1 MKSLDK
7 NTLNDSRWALVQA
20 RDKTSDGA
28 FYYSVKTTGIYCK
41 PSCASRVARPENVAF
56 HASCEAAELA
66 GFRPCKRCKPNQEN
80 LQVTQAR
87 MVAESCRI
95 IVEAEQNLTLDTL
108 AKTAGLS
115 AFHFHRVFKAITGL
129 TPKAYSDANRAQKL
143 RLELTKKTM
152 TQKAMTKKSTVTDA
166 IYEAGYQSSSRFYEQ
181 SAQVL
186 GMKPSRY
193 KNGGAAADINYAVSE
208 CSLGAVLVASS
219 AQGICAIL
227 LGDSPEKLL
236 SDLVEMF
243 PRAQISA
250 AVECYKT
257 QVAKV
262 IALIEAPKASLDLSL
277 DLPLD
282 IRGTVFQQKVWQA
295 LREIPAG
302 KTLSYSQLAEKIGK
316 PKAARAVA
324 SACAAN
330 KIAVAIPCHR
340 IVRNDGSISGYRW
353 GVKRKASLL
362 EKEMSPKKAKE

>member
-1 MKSLDK
+1 MKTLAK
-7 NTLNDSRWALVQA
+7 NTASAAIENTSKDPRWALVQA

-28 FYYSVKTTGIYCK
+28 FYYSVKTTGVYCK

-56 HASCEAAELA
+56 HASCQAAELA

-80 LQVTQAR
+80 LQETQAR
-87 MVAESCRI
+87 MVAESCRM
-95 IVEAEQNLTLDTL
+95 IVEAEQNLSLDTL
-108 AKTAGLS
+108 ANKTGLS
-115 AFHFHRVFKAITGL
+115 TFHFHRVFKAMTGL
-129 TPKAYSDANRAQKL
+129 TPKAYALANRAQKL
-143 RLELTKKTM
+143 RLQITKK
-152 TQKAMTKKSTVTDA
+152 QTVTDA

-193 KNGGAAADINYAVSE
+193 KNGGASTDMVYAVSE

-227 LGDSPEKLL
+227 LGDSAEKLL

-250 AVECYKT
+250 ADKNYKT

-262 IALIEAPKASLDLSL
+262 IAMIEAPKVAL

-302 KTLSYSQLAEKIGK
+302 KTLSYAQLAERIGK
-316 PKAARAVA
+316 PKAVRAVA

-340 IVRNDGSISGYRW
+340 ILRNDGSISGYRW
-353 GVKRKASLL
+353 GVERKATLL
-362 EKEMSPKKAKE
+362 AMEAKAKEKKA